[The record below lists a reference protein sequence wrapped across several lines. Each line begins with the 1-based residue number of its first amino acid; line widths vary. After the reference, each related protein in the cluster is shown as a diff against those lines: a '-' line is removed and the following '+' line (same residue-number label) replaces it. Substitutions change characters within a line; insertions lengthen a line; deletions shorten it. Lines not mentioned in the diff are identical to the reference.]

1 MPQKVTVPFTCAM
14 PQCRRFAIVGL
25 FWALLSTVVLAQDFH
40 YSQFYNAPMHLNPA
54 LTGLF
59 GGDARL
65 TANYKSQWPS
75 VPVEYNTFTVAYD
88 RKFYSKRPRASI
100 WSGGVALNYDR
111 SGDSKL
117 TWADIDLNA
126 SYTRYLSDRFYLTV
140 GGQAGIVNRT
150 FREDNLRFDNQFN
163 QEIGAYDP
171 SLGSGEVFAG
181 EGRTF
186 LDFAVGI
193 NLRFQTRNANALV
206 DELNKRTKLDVGIA
220 LHHLTRPDQ
229 SFFDSDK
236 VPIEQR
242 VSPYAMLTLQVS
254 KPVDIVANVTYQ
266 TQGPAYEELVGM
278 AAVRFY
284 LNRRPGRQWSFLA
297 GAGLRRN
304 VIQDAWWPTI
314 EIGLNNLRVGINY
327 DFNVSRFDI
336 ATENRGGWELSM
348 RYLFRSA
355 RPLPGFRT
363 CPLI

>member
-1 MPQKVTVPFTCAM
+1 MPQKVTVPFTNMMVCGHRCLA
-14 PQCRRFAIVGL
+14 VGL
-25 FWALLSTVVLAQDFH
+25 FWVLLFSVSHAQDFH
-40 YSQFYNAPMHLNPA
+40 YSQFYNNPMHLNPA

-75 VPVEYNTFTVAYD
+75 VPVDYNTFTVAYD
-88 RKFYSKRPRASI
+88 RKFYRKRPRPSI
-100 WSGGVALNYDR
+100 WAAGVALNYDR

-126 SYTRYLSDRFYLTV
+126 SYTRYLNKRFFLTI
-140 GGQAGIVNRT
+140 GGQAGLVNRT
-150 FREDNLRFDNQFN
+150 FSEDNLRFDNQFN
-163 QEIGAYDP
+163 EELGRYDP
-171 SLGSGEVFAG
+171 SLGNGEIFAG

-186 LDFAVGI
+186 FDFALGI
-193 NLRFQTRNANALV
+193 NLRFQTRNANVLV
-206 DELNKRTKLDVGIA
+206 DELNKRTKLDVGVA

-236 VPIEQR
+236 VPIER
-242 VSPYAMLTLQVS
+242 RLSPYAMLTLQVS
-254 KPVDIVANVTYQ
+254 KPVDLVANLTYQ

-304 VIQDAWWPTI
+304 VIQDAWWP
-314 EIGLNNLRVGINY
+314 
-327 DFNVSRFDI
+327 
-336 ATENRGGWELSM
+336 
-348 RYLFRSA
+348 
-355 RPLPGFRT
+355 
-363 CPLI
+363 